1 MKSAALNR
9 RQRKNVMKQI
19 RRRLFVFI
27 LRLKVTNA
35 FEMRRAVKTSS
46 DD

>member
-27 LRLKVTNA
+27 LRYA